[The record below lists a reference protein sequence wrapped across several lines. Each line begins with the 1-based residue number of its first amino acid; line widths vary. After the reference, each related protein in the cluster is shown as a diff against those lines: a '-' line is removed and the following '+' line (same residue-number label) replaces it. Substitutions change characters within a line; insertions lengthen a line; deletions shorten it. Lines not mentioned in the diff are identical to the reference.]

1 MTTSGLLQFSLK
13 MKRNLITML
22 LVRAFVLAGIL
33 RIYVVACDSLN
44 DINDIVRA
52 SNEVTRVP
60 QQEEVDGPAAA
71 MEETP
76 LSKFFILEAPQVP
89 IKNERWPALA
99 IVRNPGHPERSQ
111 RR

>member
-1 MTTSGLLQFSLK
+1 

-22 LVRAFVLAGIL
+22 LFRAFVLAGIL

-52 SNEVTRVP
+52 RNEVTRVP
-60 QQEEVDGPAAA
+60 QQEEVDGTAAA

-89 IKNERWPALA
+89 IKSERWPALA
-99 IVRNPGHPERSQ
+99 IVRNPVILKEVRGDDSNFSR
-111 RR
+111 